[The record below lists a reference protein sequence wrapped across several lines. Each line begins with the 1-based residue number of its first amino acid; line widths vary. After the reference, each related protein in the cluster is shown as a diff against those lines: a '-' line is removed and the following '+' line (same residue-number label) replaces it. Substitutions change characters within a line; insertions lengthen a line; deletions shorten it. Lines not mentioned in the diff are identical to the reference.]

1 MTSLAILGST
11 GSIGRSALDVV
22 RLHAERFQVKALA
35 AGHFSELLADQVRE
49 FSPEIAAVKDP
60 AGAKEL
66 QKLFPSLTVR
76 SGSEGVASLGCEG
89 DIVLLAVVGV
99 AGLQPALNAV
109 KSKKRLAIATKEA
122 LVSGGELIMAEAKRS
137 GAEILPVD
145 SEHSAIFQCLAANGR
160 KAPEEIAKLIITA
173 SGGPFRGKSAEYLE
187 NVTPEEAL
195 AHPVWRMGKKIS
207 VDSATM
213 MNKGLEVIEA
223 SRLYNVPGEKIKVLI
238 HPQSIVHSLVEFV
251 DGAQL
256 AQLSLPDMR
265 LAIQYALT
273 FPERTKS
280 PLRSLD
286 LSEVG
291 KLEFFPPDLVNF
303 PSLEL
308 AYRALKEGGVAP
320 AVLSGA
326 NERAVGDFLEGRISF
341 NQIPR
346 FVERK
351 LDAAPRIPK
360 PTLEDIIMADSFA
373 RERA

>member
-1 MTSLAILGST
+1 MPSLSILGST

-22 RLHAERFQVKALA
+22 RLHAGRFQIKALA
-35 AGHFSELLADQVRE
+35 AGHFSDLLAGQIRE
-49 FSPEIAAVKDP
+49 FSPDIAAVKDP
-60 AGAKEL
+60 SGAKEL
-66 QKLFPSLTVR
+66 QKLFPSLEVR
-76 SGSEGVASLGCEG
+76 SGSEGVASLGCVG
-89 DIVLLAVVGV
+89 DIVLLSVVGV

-109 KSKKRLAIATKEA
+109 RNKKRLAIATKEA
-122 LVSGGELIMAEAKRS
+122 LVAGGEMIMAEAKRS
-137 GAEILPVD
+137 GAEVIPVD
-145 SEHSAIFQCLAANGR
+145 SEHSAIFQCLIANGR
-160 KAPEEIAKLIITA
+160 KAPEEIANLIITA
-173 SGGPFRGKSAEYLE
+173 SGGPFRGKTADYLE
-187 NVTPEEAL
+187 KVTPEEAL

-207 VDSATM
+207 IDSATM

-223 SRLYNVPGEKIKVLI
+223 SRLYNVPGEKIKVLL
-238 HPQSIVHSLVEFV
+238 HPQSIVHSLVEFA

-273 FPERTKS
+273 FPERAKS
-280 PLRSLD
+280 PVKPLD

-351 LDAAPRIPK
+351 LDAAPRIPS